1 VYRPSIPFS
10 ASNTDAWT
18 IAPTRIDCGGG
29 RWDVSSAPIIVRFQS
44 MATLELADAAVDV
57 LALSAR
63 TVATASRATTDLR
76 RMS

>member
-1 VYRPSIPFS
+1 
-10 ASNTDAWT
+10 
-18 IAPTRIDCGGG
+18 
-29 RWDVSSAPIIVRFQS
+29 